1 MTPASDHNPATE
13 RVTLDD
19 IKRRAEAV
27 KTRAVTEAKDVVD
40 TVVATDARRT
50 LAIVA
55 GVVILAAGIAYFLGT
70 RNGRAA
76 IAEEFFE

>member
-1 MTPASDHNPATE
+1 MTPTTDQTPAPE

-27 KTRAVTEAKDVVD
+27 KASAITEAKEAVD
-40 TVVATDARRT
+40 TVVASDARRT

-55 GVVILAAGIAYFLGT
+55 GVVVLAAGIAYFLGT
-70 RNGRAA
+70 RSGRAA
-76 IAEEFFE
+76 LAEEFFE